1 VSQDAR
7 RPDVAE
13 SSKVGEL
20 RIQVGRLKTRFLEV
34 YDKCSQF
41 VTDAGSKRGL
51 KSVQYE
57 CHMKLCL
64 KGRAED
70 GTTSLNC
77 LGDVAAGLGID
88 REDLVGDR
96 DREVLPLVRARDG
109 PGKER
114 KKSSSACICAV
125 VGRRDDSEISN
136 LDANY
141 YHSIP

>member
-1 VSQDAR
+1 VPFVDTC

-20 RIQVGRLKTRFLEV
+20 RIQVGRLKIRFLEI
-34 YDKCSQF
+34 
-41 VTDAGSKRGL
+41 GL

-70 GTTSLNC
+70 GTTSLNG

-88 REDLVGDR
+88 REDLVGER
-96 DREVLPLVRARDG
+96 DCEVLPLVRACDG

-114 KKSSSACICAV
+114 KRSSSACICAV
-125 VGRRDDSEISN
+125 GASG
-136 LDANY
+136 
-141 YHSIP
+141 